1 MPADD
6 EFEER
11 WEDLKKEIDQRKRF
25 DRVEVKSSRLFRLNR
40 VLALLTF
47 FGVLWVTWEGTPSDL
62 LRSIVIAALAAA
74 TILFVVQ
81 LVIALVIA
89 RVRKG

>member
-11 WEDLKKEIDQRKRF
+11 WEDIKKEIDQRKRL
-25 DRVEVKSSRLFRLNR
+25 DRLEVKSSLLFRVNE

-47 FGVLWVTWEGTPSDL
+47 FGVLWVTWERTPSDL

-74 TILFVVQ
+74 SILFIVQ
-81 LVIALVIA
+81 LMISFVIA
-89 RVRKG
+89 RLRKR